1 MYFKKFQVNNMSS
14 FYSESFKEEPLLAD
28 LYQSL
33 IRISNT
39 HKISRIELLYYA
51 KKVLESDPKIIRSST
66 QIIIPNGSSQSDD
79 LWSFRPNG
87 DVKKRLGNQGKRW
100 SKEHKKH
107 LLSLVKGGSDIKNMS
122 VELGRT
128 EIGIISQ
135 LAKISREGGSINIE
149 NLNLTPYQISQF
161 DKYRYKMVTSKRDDD
176 DLLAKSYP
184 KPLPQIPSKE

>member
-1 MYFKKFQVNNMSS
+1 MCFKEFQVNNMSS
-14 FYSESFKEEPLLAD
+14 FYSESFKEEPLLTD

-51 KKVLESDPKIIRSST
+51 KKVLENDPKIIRSST
-66 QIIIPNGSSQSDD
+66 QIIIPNE
-79 LWSFRPNG
+79 
-87 DVKKRLGNQGKRW
+87 DVEKRLGNQGKRW

-107 LLSLVKGGSDIKNMS
+107 LLSLVKEGSDIKNMS

-149 NLNLTPYQISQF
+149 NLNLTPYQISKF
-161 DKYRYKMVTSKRDDD
+161 DRYRYKMVTSKRDD